1 MPKLPETAIQAW
13 EKRVGPVVL
22 TTVDS
27 KGRPNAIYV
36 TCVKKVSDNEI
47 VIADNRMN
55 KTRANILAGSTASLL
70 YLAGEKDSYQLK
82 GSLEYRTNGEIFE
95 QMKNGWLDKKYP
107 GRGAVIFHI
116 EEVYNGAE
124 KLA

>member
-1 MPKLPETAIQAW
+1 MAKLPDAAAQAW
-13 EKRVGPVVL
+13 ENRKGPAVL

-27 KGRPNAIYV
+27 KGIPNTIYV
-36 TCVKKVSDNEI
+36 SCVKKISDDQI

-55 KTRANILAGSTASLL
+55 KTRANILAGGTASLL
-70 YLAGEKDSYQLK
+70 YPDGEKNSYQLK
-82 GSLEYRTNGEIFE
+82 GSLEHKTHGEIFE

-107 GRGAVIFHI
+107 GRAAVVFHI
-116 EEVYNGAE
+116 EEVYSGAE